1 MPDSYRSIW
10 SRHRFSRLTKPP
22 ISASSEK
29 YCRRIGPRLLRRP
42 DTMAAIAT
50 WKMIAFP
57 GAHYDYRDWVDDT
70 TSAIPA
76 LMDGM
81 HSPQRN
87 RDTDADRR
95 VRRWRHICQRTILS
109 SSARPEP
116 LDHRRISPREL
127 DPSRAARRGL
137 HLGVRTARARRIA
150 MLHRVTVPDY
160 VRAALRHLEG
170 TNDAGFTPKF
180 LILSSWQAREDA
192 ADTATQGEDRM
203 ESHAPRHPVL
213 ASGREVLPARD
224 AGSGQ
229 ARLRGAED
237 WPVSGHAHAFTLP
250 SDQSAEAARAL

>member
-1 MPDSYRSIW
+1 VAHAVHVGVGDRRREQCQQLRYPEATDDRIVKRLADFRTDAGAQQLINGTPPSGAHIVLWEWAASAGGTPLMPDSYRSIW

-57 GAHYDYRDWVDDT
+57 GAHYGYRDWVDDT

-137 HLGVRTARARRIA
+137 HLGVERLA
-150 MLHRVTVPDY
+150 P
-160 VRAALRHLEG
+160 AAL
-170 TNDAGFTPKF
+170 
-180 LILSSWQAREDA
+180 QCC
-192 ADTATQGEDRM
+192 TA
-203 ESHAPRHPVL
+203 
-213 ASGREVLPARD
+213 
-224 AGSGQ
+224 
-229 ARLRGAED
+229 
-237 WPVSGHAHAFTLP
+237 
-250 SDQSAEAARAL
+250 